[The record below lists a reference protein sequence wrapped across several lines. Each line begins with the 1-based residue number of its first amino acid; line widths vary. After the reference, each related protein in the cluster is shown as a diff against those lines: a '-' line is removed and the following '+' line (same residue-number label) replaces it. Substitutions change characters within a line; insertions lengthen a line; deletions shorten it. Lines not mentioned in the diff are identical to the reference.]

1 MGAVGEGE
9 KNAPG
14 NVWREAPDWP
24 VAARDTAYYLHGPAS
39 GTAGTL
45 SAKTPAGPPS
55 TTYSSDPAHPAPI
68 PGRAFPGAKDARDF
82 DNHADVRTFTTEP
95 LKEPEEWTGKVRAEL
110 FVSST
115 APDSDFIVRVTDVYP
130 DGRSILIIDGIRR
143 ARFRDSWE
151 REVFMKPGEVYKV
164 AFDVGY
170 LSQVFNRGHRIR
182 ISVGST
188 GAPFYDPNPQAG
200 GVVTYEAPAKVQ
212 VATQTLHH
220 KGAQASRIIAPVYTA
235 RK

>member
-1 MGAVGEGE
+1 
-9 KNAPG
+9 
-14 NVWREAPDWP
+14 
-24 VAARDTAYYLHGPAS
+24 
-39 GTAGTL
+39 
-45 SAKTPAGPPS
+45 
-55 TTYSSDPAHPAPI
+55 
-68 PGRAFPGAKDARDF
+68 
-82 DNHADVRTFTTEP
+82 
-95 LKEPEEWTGKVRAEL
+95 
-110 FVSST
+110 
-115 APDSDFIVRVTDVYP
+115 
-130 DGRSILIIDGIRR
+130 
-143 ARFRDSWE
+143 
-151 REVFMKPGEVYKV
+151 MKPGEVYKV

-200 GVVTYEAPAKVQ
+200 GVVTYEPPAKVQ